1 MSGVATAPKYW
12 TVEYFDQGTWKPNS
26 SQEFTYAKNGLRV
39 TATYELTKAN
49 AVTNVNETARF
60 TEAVTDGV
68 IRFRI
73 RCASGACTIENKAVN
88 TPGSASTIRIRQLST
103 GGLDAIAFYP
113 AD

>member
-1 MSGVATAPKYW
+1 M
-12 TVEYFDQGTWKPNS
+12 
-26 SQEFTYAKNGLRV
+26 
-39 TATYELTKAN
+39 TKAN